1 LHRDQEFHLTC
12 LALINCY
19 RRIRRARVMTSIQQT
34 SMLSHHV
41 PTLFR
46 QTAICHQAS
55 RHVID
60 ILNCFLRATISKRSS
75 VATGVNFTNLADS
88 SDPKRLLRILPALSA
103 TNTFGKHP
111 TCATNL
117 RNTSGKRDFFLV
129 RKVQFPPR
137 LGTDEHRVISIP
149 SKRCNPK
156 LACRVHAYLLPQT

>member
-1 LHRDQEFHLTC
+1 
-12 LALINCY
+12 
-19 RRIRRARVMTSIQQT
+19 MTSIQQT

-103 TNTFGKHP
+103 TNTFG
-111 TCATNL
+111 
-117 RNTSGKRDFFLV
+117 NTRHARQIWEIPAEKEISFLWGKYNFLPV
-129 RKVQFPPR
+129 
-137 LGTDEHRVISIP
+137 
-149 SKRCNPK
+149 
-156 LACRVHAYLLPQT
+156 LAQMNTV